1 MRGEER
7 EEEIG
12 EKMRGEVRREDRIK
26 VEVGGERRGEK
37 ESRYKAWIIITNLS
51 S

>member
-1 MRGEER
+1 
-7 EEEIG
+7 
-12 EKMRGEVRREDRIK
+12 MRGEVRREDRIK

-37 ESRYKAWIIITNLS
+37 VVNVMESRYKAWIIITNLS